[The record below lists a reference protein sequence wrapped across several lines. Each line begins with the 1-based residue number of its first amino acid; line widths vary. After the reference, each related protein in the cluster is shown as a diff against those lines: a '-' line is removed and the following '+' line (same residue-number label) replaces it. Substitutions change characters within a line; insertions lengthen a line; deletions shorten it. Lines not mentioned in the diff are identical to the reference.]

1 MRTTLS
7 IDEHLLNEAKR
18 RARARGVSIGTVVDD
33 ALRRDFQRPADDRD
47 RPKIPVFIGTGTQP
61 GVDLT
66 SGRALRELLDEGT
79 PLDKL
84 R

>member
-7 IDEHLLNEAKR
+7 IDDHLLDEAKR
-18 RARARGVSIGTVVDD
+18 RARGVAVGTVVDD
-33 ALRRDFQRPADDRD
+33 ALRRDFQRREGATE
-47 RPKIPVFIGTGTQP
+47 RPKIPVFVGTGTQP

-66 SGRALRELLDEGT
+66 SARALRELLDEGT
-79 PLDKL
+79 ELDKL